1 MSSSAIKNWVSNP
14 AENHGPMMSVVLWCL
29 WLVSGVFLGL
39 RMYVRLKHRR
49 FWWDDALLITSW
61 VFLLIQVILMQLS
74 IDLGFGKH
82 ILDMDFKN
90 MDSITYLGASALTAS
105 ILAIN
110 ASKISFAVTLIP
122 LTSDIYRGFI
132 YFAITTLIL
141 FAIPVT
147 VLPWVQCRPL
157 AKTFVD
163 FLPGECIDKTISL
176 KYGIFQAAWAA
187 FMDFALALLP
197 WKILWGVQMRTV
209 EKLGVCFAMSL
220 GFLAGATA
228 IARSIYIIQLTTQDI
243 SYNAVQSVLW
253 SATESSVTIIA
264 ASIPILRKFLKEKI
278 SSFGSYVGGYGSSG
292 KSRRTATA
300 GNSEVRRGSV
310 PLSRIS
316 IKPDMPT
323 KQDIQ
328 PRLSQEVTDD
338 ESSRSILH
346 DGSIP
351 GQALTTREFPED
363 KGYA

>member
-1 MSSSAIKNWVSNP
+1 M
-14 AENHGPMMSVVLWCL
+14 
-29 WLVSGVFLGL
+29 
-39 RMYVRLKHRR
+39 
-49 FWWDDALLITSW
+49 SW
-61 VFLLIQVILMQLS
+61 VCLLVQVILMQLS
-74 IDLGFGKH
+74 INLGFGRH
-82 ILDMDFKN
+82 ILDMDYKN
-90 MDSITYLGASALTAS
+90 LNSITYLGASALTAS
-105 ILAIN
+105 IVAIN

-122 LTSDIYRGFI
+122 LTSGFYRGFI
-132 YFAITTLIL
+132 WFSITTLIL

-163 FLPGECIDKTISL
+163 FYPGTCIDKTISL

-187 FMDFALALLP
+187 FMDFSLALLP

-209 EKLGVCFAMSL
+209 EKLGVCCAMSL

-243 SYNAVQSVLW
+243 SYNAVQSVIW
-253 SATESSVTIIA
+253 SATESAVTIIA

-292 KSRRTATA
+292 KSRRTAQSA
-300 GNSEVRRGSV
+300 GNSEARRGSV

-316 IKPDMPT
+316 IKPDMPKMDT
-323 KQDIQ
+323 Q
-328 PRLSQEVTDD
+328 RRMSQEGTDD

-346 DGSIP
+346 DGSLP
-351 GQALTTREFPED
+351 GQAYTTREFPED
-363 KGYA
+363 KAFA